1 MHAGARAERPCD
13 AGTGARAIEAT
24 PIKPDLRDADD
35 SISIGTLSRHR
46 KAYMN
51 DDRIREAGQYVSTG
65 AATDPQPVRAGSV
78 VRARFGRLGA
88 IDIELVD

>member
-1 MHAGARAERPCD
+1 
-13 AGTGARAIEAT
+13 
-24 PIKPDLRDADD
+24 
-35 SISIGTLSRHR
+35 
-46 KAYMN
+46 MN

-88 IDIELVD
+88 IDIDIELVD